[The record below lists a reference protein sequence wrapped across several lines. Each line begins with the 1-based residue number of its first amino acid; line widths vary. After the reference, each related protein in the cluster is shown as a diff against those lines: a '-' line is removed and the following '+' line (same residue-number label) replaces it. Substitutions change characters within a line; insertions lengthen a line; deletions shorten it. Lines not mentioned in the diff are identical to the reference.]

1 MPTQQH
7 PFHNHLIA
15 HKYYTNKYLKSVS
28 FHLQPT
34 SKTSIH
40 ISSTHQVTSSE
51 LLTAAPYKSDTNNSN
66 IQTPH
71 PAQSLQVT
79 LLSLKQTKAK
89 LTQPFS
95 TFIKIHHP
103 KFKASFSKPNSV
115 SIHKTPMTIPF
126 DKQHFPLHYQVLSTI
141 QPFILYPLALSHKYH
156 HNQWTSTSK
165 TFS

>member
-7 PFHNHLIA
+7 PFHTHLIA

-115 SIHKTPMTIPF
+115 SIHKTPI
-126 DKQHFPLHYQVLSTI
+126 DHSIRQAALSTSL
-141 QPFILYPLALSHKYH
+141 P
-156 HNQWTSTSK
+156 STIHYTTIYSVPSCSF
-165 TFS
+165 TQVPP